1 MIPPEQK
8 LEMVVYIA
16 RKLGW
21 AREDIGKLTLR
32 QFVELFNELIFQESV
47 DKWESQYNLAMLLAA
62 IYNTI
67 PKSRGGK
74 TFSAKDFYDM
84 PKPSKG
90 GEDKQVMTEV
100 DQEANKAGIILPSK

>member
-1 MIPPEQK
+1 MISDDQK

-21 AREDIGKLTLR
+21 SIEAIGKLHPL
-32 QFVELFNELIFQESV
+32 QFVKLYNELIFQESF
-47 DKWESQYNLAMLLAA
+47 DKWKTQYNLAVLLAA

-74 TFSAKDFYDM
+74 TFSAKDFYDILC
-84 PKPSKG
+84 PTREG
-90 GEDKQVMTEV
+90 RDKKIMSEV
-100 DQEANKAGIILPSK
+100 DSSATKMGIILPKE